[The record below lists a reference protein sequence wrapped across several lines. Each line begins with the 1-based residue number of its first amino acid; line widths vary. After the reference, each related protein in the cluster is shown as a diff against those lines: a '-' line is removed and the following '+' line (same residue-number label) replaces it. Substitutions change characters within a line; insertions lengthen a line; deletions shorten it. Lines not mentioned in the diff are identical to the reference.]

1 MRIHADPDPK
11 HWLNVELNEWKGCNR
26 YRLDRK
32 SAFSYPVPACQVP
45 DTAAGYLDNYTVV
58 LSNMSFYILETRIRS
73 SLFLNGTGKRPETQ
87 LYQIC
92 IVSSYVHGISSI
104 LLQISWISPD
114 RLRIAQK
121 KTSAL
126 HIGRKNW
133 NSVTGGSWTTLF
145 DRQAVCFRRAKE
157 AGGQI
162 KWAVP

>member
-1 MRIHADPDPK
+1 M
-11 HWLNVELNEWKGCNR
+11 NERDATDTDWTGNQLFHIR
-26 YRLDRK
+26 YRPVRFQIRQLDIWTILQL
-32 SAFSYPVPACQVP
+32 FFQ
-45 DTAAGYLDNYTVV
+45 N
-58 LSNMSFYILETRIRS
+58 SNMSFYILETRIRS
-73 SLFLNGTGKRPETQ
+73 SLFLNGTGKQPDTL